1 MKKVAVVCAAGKE
14 GRLLV
19 DEAVARGYDVTGFV
33 RGSDKVAN
41 PKAKTVV
48 KDLFDLTRE
57 DLIGFDAVIDA
68 FGAWTPE
75 TLPLHRTS
83 LKHLCDVLSG
93 TKVRLLVVGGA
104 GSLYVNPE
112 HTVQVKDLE
121 SFPAM
126 FKPLADMQGAALD
139 DLRKR
144 SDVQWTFLSPAG
156 DFVADGERTGEYLLG
171 GEEYFVNDRGESR
184 VSYADYAIAMVDEIE
199 NENNIQKRFSVI
211 GK

>member
-1 MKKVAVVCAAGKE
+1 MKKLAVVCAAGKE

-19 DEAVARGYDVTGFV
+19 DEAVSRGYDVTGFV

-48 KDLFDLTRE
+48 KDLFNLTRE

-75 TLPLHRTS
+75 TLPLHKTS

-144 SDVQWTFLSPAG
+144 SDVQWTYLSPAG

-171 GEEYFVNDRGESR
+171 GEEYFVNDKGESR
-184 VSYADYAIAMVDEIE
+184 ISYADYAIAMIDEIE
-199 NENNIQKRFSVI
+199 NANNVQKRFSVI

>member
-19 DEAVARGYDVTGFV
+19 DEAVSRGYDVTGFV

-57 DLIGFDAVIDA
+57 DLIRFDAVIDA

-75 TLPLHRTS
+75 MLPLHKTS

-171 GEEYFVNDRGESR
+171 GEEYFVNDKGESR
-184 VSYADYAIAMVDEIE
+184 ISYADYAIAMVDEIE
-199 NENNIQKRFSVI
+199 NANNIQKRFSVI